1 MGAVR
6 PVLGAIQ
13 DSFCG
18 GPDSRWA
25 VKESQSLG
33 PLLSP
38 WGSCQH
44 QLSFL
49 GHVPWYLQHQEVSGN
64 SDSGLGLDCLACQGW
79 ELLLTLFQVGLGQV
93 ILEVSGERD
102 VFRQEAFRCLLSFD
116 LEVQGEGFRLPACG
130 SSRIPPGHQVQCT
143 EGETEA
149 QSKHS
154 KLLLGALSPTTFVP
168 SVAARVMPSKVSL
181 QGTVR
186 LG

>member
-13 DSFCG
+13 GGFCG

-49 GHVPWYLQHQEVSGN
+49 GHVPWCLQHQEVSGN

-93 ILEVSGERD
+93 ILEVSGGETSSGKRPSS
-102 VFRQEAFRCLLSFD
+102 VCCLLILRYRVKD
-116 LEVQGEGFRLPACG
+116 LDYQPVGVAESLQAIRSKPLNVQKG
-130 SSRIPPGHQVQCT
+130 
-143 EGETEA
+143 
-149 QSKHS
+149 
-154 KLLLGALSPTTFVP
+154 KLRPRANTANTANSCWVP
-168 SVAARVMPSKVSL
+168 SLLPHLCRQWQPE
-181 QGTVR
+181 
-186 LG
+186 